1 VTVAQRFVFL
11 LIQGMSMSLQSM
23 EVGRQTKNSTGAH
36 STLKPLALNTIV
48 IMSFLVGQLIGSSG
62 GILFLAEFVV
72 TTVSLVLGGAGT
84 ISASA
89 MESWGCFFCLSS
101 TAFWGYLFARVALI
115 DGIRHKRRRPS
126 SVVLCGCIIAITGLW
141 LGTLWV
147 WKWDMPPSLMIM
159 RPTPNWISSQRL
171 Q

>member
-1 VTVAQRFVFL
+1 
-11 LIQGMSMSLQSM
+11 MSLQSM
-23 EVGRQTKNSTGAH
+23 EVGRRTSNS
-36 STLKPLALNTIV
+36 STFTRPIITPLTLNTVV
-48 IMSFLVGQLIGSSG
+48 IAFFLVGQLVGSSG
-62 GILFLAEFVV
+62 GVLFLAEFVV
-72 TTVSLVLGGAGT
+72 TSMSLLLGGAGT

-126 SVVLCGCIIAITGLW
+126 SVVLCACLVAISGLW
-141 LGTLWV
+141 VASLWM
-147 WKWDMPPSLMIM
+147 WNWEMPPSLIIV
-159 RPTPNWISSQRL
+159 RPHRRSRRYTTHHL